1 MLINSRM
8 TSRMRVLKV
17 LKFYDK
23 NSSKGKTSV
32 ADPDSIRM
40 NKMVSKRGIN

>member
-8 TSRMRVLKV
+8 TSRMRV